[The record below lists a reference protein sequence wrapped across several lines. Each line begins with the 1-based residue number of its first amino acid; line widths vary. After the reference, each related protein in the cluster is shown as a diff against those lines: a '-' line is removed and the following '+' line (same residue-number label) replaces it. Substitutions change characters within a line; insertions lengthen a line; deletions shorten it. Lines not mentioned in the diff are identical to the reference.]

1 MSGLTI
7 LKAKI
12 LLKCPVDS
20 AIDRGL
26 RLLTSDDPA
35 TFDNEIPDLPDHP
48 FWQSS
53 AYFMLQ
59 GRLAYDG
66 RSVVVDADIKNKNCE
81 LENLLLWLTP
91 TIEHVEDGSWY
102 NEDDL
107 DDEPLELSFASD
119 TGKFLLRGPGYERE
133 LATEPWHPTARV
145 TN

>member
-1 MSGLTI
+1 MSGFTI

-26 RLLTSDDPA
+26 RLLTSDDPT
-35 TFDNEIPDLPDHP
+35 TFDNEISDLPDHP

-66 RSVVVDADIKNKNCE
+66 RSVVVDAKIKNKNDE
-81 LENLLLWLTP
+81 LDNLLLWLTP
-91 TIEHVEDGSWY
+91 SIEQLEDGSWY
-102 NEDDL
+102 NEDGL
-107 DDEPLELSFASD
+107 DDEPLELSFACE
-119 TGKFLLRGPGYERE
+119 TGKFLLRGPDYERE
-133 LATEPWHPTARV
+133 LATELWRPTA
-145 TN
+145 TP